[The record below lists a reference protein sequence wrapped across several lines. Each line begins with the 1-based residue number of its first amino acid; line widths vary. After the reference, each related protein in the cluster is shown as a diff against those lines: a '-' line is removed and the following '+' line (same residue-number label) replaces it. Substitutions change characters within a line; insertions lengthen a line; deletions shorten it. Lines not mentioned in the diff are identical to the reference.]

1 LQIYG
6 TASVTS
12 EEDEIMKTES
22 EILESLEK
30 EEQWRYSSNTSSGE
44 EGIGE

>member
-12 EEDEIMKTES
+12 EEDKIMKKER
-22 EILESLEK
+22 EILEILDK
-30 EEQWRYSSNTSSGE
+30 EEEWRYSSKTNSRGR
-44 EGIGE
+44 GIGE